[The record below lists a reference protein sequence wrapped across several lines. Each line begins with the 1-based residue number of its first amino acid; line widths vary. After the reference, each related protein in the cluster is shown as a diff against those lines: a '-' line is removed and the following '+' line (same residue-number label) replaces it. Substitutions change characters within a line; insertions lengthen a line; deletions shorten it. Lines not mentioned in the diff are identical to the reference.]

1 MFLLGYSSNPSS
13 TSPATITTTSPFN
26 ISTNALTPGT
36 NTIDYFLPLPLQIGT
51 SVDWPKWN
59 QFSTY

>member
-36 NTIDYFLPLPLQIGT
+36 NTIDYFLP
-51 SVDWPKWN
+51 
-59 QFSTY
+59 